1 MNDYG
6 IVKDFI
12 RGVLENQYKNNGNAL
27 EKGDIVE
34 KVSETQ
40 NLISNNETFAKYLG
54 LRGNL
59 TDNDYSR
66 MVSEF
71 ETMFNVKMDK
81 GVIIQGDEQRD
92 RDTTWWRDKIKIKLQ
107 QEDKYYYATRFREF
121 ISRKLPPE
129 VIKTLDDDTDSVMN
143 NIGNPNDNRFEIFG
157 MVVGH
162 VQSGK
167 TMNYSSLICKAAD
180 AGYKFIVVIA
190 GDKNNLRNQTQK
202 RINEYF
208 IGKDAIGN
216 SAGVGISDKN
226 DRAKMPISL
235 TTESSDFNK
244 KDAEK
249 NSQGINFDNV
259 VTPIILVIKKNYRTL
274 ENVIEWL
281 ENQYNN
287 SIAHPMLVI
296 DDEADYASI
305 NTKDENDP
313 TKINKLIRTLL
324 SLFKK
329 SSYIAYTATPFAN
342 IFINDESLEQDELS
356 KDLFPSD
363 FIYALDAPSNY
374 FGAEKIFIDNKEK
387 YIVEIDDYEDKIPF
401 KHRQDLEIDELPQS
415 LYEAINVFCINCAIR
430 HLRGQMGHNSMLVHI
445 SRFVATNRKIYLKI
459 DEYLQ
464 KIKDDFKAYGKLGD
478 SANQSQIIK
487 NFCLLFENKF
497 EFIKDFSVQ
506 EIICKIAEI
515 IDTINVKEEHSAS
528 NNRLEYRND
537 IAANVIA
544 VGGMALSRG
553 FTLEGL
559 SVSYFIRNT
568 IFYDTL
574 MQMGRWFG
582 YRDNYDDLC
591 KIYMPS
597 EVSDNFTQ
605 IIEATNELMDKFREM
620 SHHNKTPKDFG
631 LEVKIYPDSFLQI
644 TARNKMRHTET
655 IQYTINFSG
664 LLKETARISKDRN
677 ILKSNFDLVDN
688 FVRTLSAKF
697 KGIKSNY
704 IAKDIDKK
712 VILGFLQNF
721 QVWKRY
727 TPLMPIELIRNYV
740 EHKDTTWD
748 IVIYGGRGARVNI
761 GEISISKE
769 QRQLDDKGRY
779 FEVKKRKVSSGN
791 AEEDALDREIL
802 KKVKET
808 IEYKK
813 QNKELYKGEETRLI
827 RQALTKPVL
836 MLHIIEPEKPIEY
849 NKDDIVAFGVCFP
862 HSNSYQTQSIN
873 YVLNS
878 VALRE
883 KILEENHYDE
893 DNESFGDA
901 DE

>member
-1 MNDYG
+1 MSDYERLKEVVKTILLSEPQPLKEQVIEDKVYEYAKLLANTFKNPLNDDDLAR
-6 IVKDFI
+6 IVKE
-12 RGVLENQYKNNGNAL
+12 LQ
-27 EKGDIVE
+27 
-34 KVSETQ
+34 
-40 NLISNNETFAKYLG
+40 
-54 LRGNL
+54 
-59 TDNDYSR
+59 
-66 MVSEF
+66 
-71 ETMFNVKMDK
+71 TMFNVKMDK
-81 GVIIQGDEQRD
+81 GVIIQGDEQQA

-107 QEDKYYYATRFREF
+107 QEDKNYYATRFREF
-121 ISRKLPPE
+121 IGRKLSPE

-216 SAGVGISDKN
+216 SVGVGISDKN
-226 DRAKMPISL
+226 DRAKMPMSL

-259 VTPIILVIKKNYRTL
+259 VIPIILVIKKNYRTL

-281 ENQYNN
+281 KNQYNN

-324 SLFKK
+324 NLFEK
-329 SSYIAYTATPFAN
+329 SSYVAYTATPFAN

-374 FGAEKIFIDNKEK
+374 FGAEKIFIDDKEK
-387 YIVEIDDYEDKIPF
+387 YIVEINDYEDKIPF
-401 KHRQDLEIDELPQS
+401 KHRQDLEIDELPKS
-415 LYEAINVFCINCAIR
+415 LYEAINTFCINCAIR

-445 SRFVATNRKIYLKI
+445 SRFVATNHKIYFKI
-459 DEYLQ
+459 NEYLQ
-464 KIKDDFKAYGKLGD
+464 KIKDDFKAYGKLD
-478 SANQSQIIK
+478 DLASQSQIIRD
-487 NFCLLFENKF
+487 FCHLIENKF
-497 EFIKDFSVQ
+497 IEDFSVR
-506 EIICKIAEI
+506 EIIYKITEI

-528 NNRLEYRND
+528 KNRLEYRSD

-631 LEVKIYPDSFLQI
+631 LEVRYYPDSFLQI

-664 LLKETARISKDRN
+664 FLKETARIYKDRN
-677 ILKSNFDLVDN
+677 ILKSNFDLVDS

-697 KGIKSNY
+697 KGIESNY

-712 VILGFLQNF
+712 AILGFLQKF
-721 QVWKRY
+721 QVVEKY
-727 TPLMPIELIRNYV
+727 TPLMPIELIRKYV
-740 EHKDTTWD
+740 EQKDTTWD
-748 IVIYGGRGARVNI
+748 IVIYGGRGLQVNI

-779 FEVKKRKVSSGN
+779 FEVKQRKVSSGN
-791 AEEDALDREIL
+791 AEKYALDKEEL
-802 KKVKET
+802 KKVQEI

-813 QNKELYKGEETRLI
+813 QNSQLHKGEETRLI

-836 MLHIIEPEKPIEY
+836 MLHIIESQELSSE
-849 NKDDIVAFGVCFP
+849 NIVAFGVCFP

-878 VALRE
+878 VALKE
-883 KILEENHYDE
+883 ILEENHYDE

>member
-40 NLISNNETFAKYLG
+40 NLISNNETFAKISG

-81 GVIIQGDEQRD
+81 GVIIQGDEQQA

-107 QEDKYYYATRFREF
+107 QEDKNYYATRFREF
-121 ISRKLPPE
+121 IGRKLSPE

-216 SAGVGISDKN
+216 SVGVGISDKN

-235 TTESSDFNK
+235 TTENSDFNK

-281 ENQYNN
+281 KNQYNN

-324 SLFKK
+324 NLFEK
-329 SSYIAYTATPFAN
+329 SSYVAYTATPFAN

-387 YIVEIDDYEDKIPF
+387 YIVEINDYEDKIPF
-401 KHRQDLEIDELPQS
+401 KHRQDLEIDELPKS
-415 LYEAINVFCINCAIR
+415 LYEAINTFCINCAIR

-445 SRFVATNRKIYLKI
+445 SRFVATNHKIYFKI

-464 KIKDDFKAYGKLGD
+464 KIKDDFKAYGKLD
-478 SANQSQIIK
+478 DLASQSQIIRD
-487 NFCLLFENKF
+487 FCHLIENKF
-497 EFIKDFSVQ
+497 IEDFSVR
-506 EIICKIAEI
+506 EIIYKITEI

-528 NNRLEYRND
+528 KNRLEYRSD
-537 IAANVIA
+537 IVANVIA

-568 IFYDTL
+568 IYYDTL

-631 LEVKIYPDSFLQI
+631 LEVRYYPDSFLQI

-655 IQYTINFSG
+655 MQYTINFSG
-664 LLKETARISKDRN
+664 LLKETARIHKDRN
-677 ILKSNFDLVDN
+677 ILKSNFDLVDS
-688 FVRTLSAKF
+688 FVRTLSTKF
-697 KGIKSNY
+697 KGIESNY

-712 VILGFLQNF
+712 AILGFLQKF
-721 QVWKRY
+721 QVVEKY

-740 EHKDTTWD
+740 EQKDTTWD
-748 IVIYGGRGARVNI
+748 IVIYGGRGMQVNI
-761 GEISISKE
+761 GKISISKE

-779 FEVKKRKVSSGN
+779 FEVKQRKVSSGN
-791 AEEDALDREIL
+791 AERYALNREEL
-802 KKVKET
+802 KKVQET

-813 QNKELYKGEETRLI
+813 QNSQLHKGEETRLI

-836 MLHIIEPEKPIEY
+836 MLHIIESQELSSE
-849 NKDDIVAFGVCFP
+849 NIVAFGVCFP

-878 VALRE
+878 VALKE
-883 KILEENHYDE
+883 ILEENHYDE

>member
-1 MNDYG
+1 MSDYERLKEVIKTILLSEPQPLKEQVIEDKVYEYARLLANTFKNPLNNDDLAR
-6 IVKDFI
+6 IVKELQTI
-12 RGVLENQYKNNGNAL
+12 
-27 EKGDIVE
+27 
-34 KVSETQ
+34 
-40 NLISNNETFAKYLG
+40 
-54 LRGNL
+54 
-59 TDNDYSR
+59 
-66 MVSEF
+66 
-71 ETMFNVKMDK
+71 FNVKMDK
-81 GVIIQGDEQRD
+81 GVIIQGDEQQA

-107 QEDKYYYATRFREF
+107 QEDKNYYATRFREF
-121 ISRKLPPE
+121 ISRKLSPE

-143 NIGNPNDNRFEIFG
+143 NIGNPKDNRFKIFG

-208 IGKDAIGN
+208 IGKDAVGN
-216 SAGVGISDKN
+216 NVGVGISNKN

-235 TTESSDFNK
+235 TNENSDFNK

-259 VTPIILVIKKNYRTL
+259 VTPIVLVIKKNYRTL

-281 ENQYNN
+281 KNQYNN

-305 NTKDENDP
+305 NTNDENDP

-324 SLFKK
+324 NLFEK
-329 SSYIAYTATPFAN
+329 SSYVAYTATPFAN

-387 YIVEIDDYEDKIPF
+387 YIVEINDYEDKIPF

-415 LYEAINVFCINCAIR
+415 LCEAINVFCINCAIR

-445 SRFVATNRKIYLKI
+445 SRFVATNRKIYFKI

-464 KIKDDFKAYGKLGD
+464 KIKDDFKAYGKLDD
-478 SANQSQIIK
+478 SANQSQIIRD
-487 NFCLLFENKF
+487 FCLLFENKF
-497 EFIKDFSVQ
+497 EFIEDFSVQ
-506 EIICKIAEI
+506 EIICKITEI

-528 NNRLEYRND
+528 KNRLEYRSD

-664 LLKETARISKDRN
+664 LLKETARIHKDRN
-677 ILKSNFDLVDN
+677 ILKSNFDLMDS
-688 FVRTLSAKF
+688 FVRALSTKF
-697 KGIKSNY
+697 KGIESNY

-712 VILGFLQNF
+712 AILGFLQNF
-721 QVWKRY
+721 QVVEKY
-727 TPLMPIELIRNYV
+727 TPLMPIELIIKYV
-740 EHKDTTWD
+740 EQKDTTWD
-748 IVIYGGRGARVNI
+748 IVIYGGRGMQVNI

-779 FEVKKRKVSSGN
+779 FEVKQRKVSSGN
-791 AEEDALDREIL
+791 AEKYALDREVL
-802 KKVKET
+802 KKVQET
-808 IEYKK
+808 IEHKK
-813 QNKELYKGEETRLI
+813 QNSQLHKGEETRLI

-836 MLHIIEPEKPIEY
+836 MLHIIESQELSSE
-849 NKDDIVAFGVCFP
+849 NIVAFGVCFP
-862 HSNSYQTQSIN
+862 HSDSYQTQSIN

-878 VALRE
+878 VALKE
-883 KILEENHYDE
+883 ILEENHYDE

>member
-1 MNDYG
+1 MNDYERLKEVVKTILLSEPQPLKEQVIEDKVYEYARLLANTFKNPLNNDDLAR
-6 IVKDFI
+6 IVKE
-12 RGVLENQYKNNGNAL
+12 LQ
-27 EKGDIVE
+27 
-34 KVSETQ
+34 
-40 NLISNNETFAKYLG
+40 
-54 LRGNL
+54 
-59 TDNDYSR
+59 
-66 MVSEF
+66 
-71 ETMFNVKMDK
+71 TMFNVKMDK
-81 GVIIQGDEQRD
+81 GVIIQGDEQQA

-107 QEDKYYYATRFREF
+107 QEDKNYYATRFREF

-143 NIGNPNDNRFEIFG
+143 NIGNPNDSRFEIFG

-208 IGKDAIGN
+208 IGKDEIGN
-216 SAGVGISDKN
+216 SVGVGISDKN

-235 TTESSDFNK
+235 TTENSDFNK

-281 ENQYNN
+281 KNQYNN

-324 SLFKK
+324 NLFEK
-329 SSYIAYTATPFAN
+329 SSYVAYTATPFAN

-387 YIVEIDDYEDKIPF
+387 YIVEINDYEDKIPF
-401 KHRQDLEIDELPQS
+401 KHRQDLEIDELPKS
-415 LYEAINVFCINCAIR
+415 LYEAINTFCINCAIR

-445 SRFVATNRKIYLKI
+445 SRFVATNHKIYFKI

-464 KIKDDFKAYGKLGD
+464 KIKDDFKAYGKLD
-478 SANQSQIIK
+478 DLASQSQIIRD
-487 NFCLLFENKF
+487 FCHLIENKF
-497 EFIKDFSVQ
+497 IEDFSVR
-506 EIICKIAEI
+506 EIIYKITEI

-528 NNRLEYRND
+528 KNRLEYRKD

-655 IQYTINFSG
+655 IQYTINFSRF
-664 LLKETARISKDRN
+664 LKETARIHKDRN
-677 ILKSNFDLVDN
+677 ILKSNFDLMDN
-688 FVRTLSAKF
+688 FVRTLSSQF
-697 KGIKSNY
+697 EGIESNY
-704 IAKDIDKK
+704 IAKDIDKNA
-712 VILGFLQNF
+712 ILGFLQNF
-721 QVWKRY
+721 QVVEKY
-727 TPLMPIELIRNYV
+727 TPLMPIELIRKYV
-740 EHKDTTWD
+740 EQKDTTWD
-748 IVIYGGRGARVNI
+748 IVVYGGRGMQVNI
-761 GEISISKE
+761 GGISISKE

-779 FEVKKRKVSSGN
+779 FEVKQRKVSSGN
-791 AEEDALDREIL
+791 AEKYALDREEL
-802 KKVKET
+802 KKVQET

-813 QNKELYKGEETRLI
+813 QNNQLHKGEETTLI

-836 MLHIIEPEKPIEY
+836 MLHIIESQELSSENIA
-849 NKDDIVAFGVCFP
+849 AFGVCFP
-862 HSNSYQTQSIN
+862 YSNSYQTQSIN
-873 YVLNS
+873 YVVNS
-878 VALRE
+878 VKQRE
-883 KILEENHYDE
+883 ILEENHYDE

>member
-1 MNDYG
+1 MSDYG

-12 RGVLENQYKNNGNAL
+12 RSALENQYKNNGNAL

-40 NLISNNETFAKYLG
+40 NLISSNETFTKIYR

-71 ETMFNVKMDK
+71 EAMFNVKMDK
-81 GVIIQGDEQRD
+81 GVIIQGDEQQA

-107 QEDKYYYATRFREF
+107 QEDKNYYATRFREF

-216 SAGVGISDKN
+216 SVGVGISDKN

-259 VTPIILVIKKNYRTL
+259 VTPIVLVIKKNYRTL
-274 ENVIEWL
+274 ENIIEWL
-281 ENQYNN
+281 KNQYNN

-324 SLFKK
+324 NLFEK
-329 SSYIAYTATPFAN
+329 SSYVAYTATPFAN
-342 IFINDESLEQDELS
+342 IFINDEYLGHDELS

-387 YIVEIDDYEDKIPF
+387 YIVEINDYEDKIPF

-415 LYEAINVFCINCAIR
+415 LYEAINTFCINCAIR

-445 SRFVATNRKIYLKI
+445 SRFVATNHKIYFKI

-464 KIKDDFKAYGKLGD
+464 KIKDDFKAYGKLDD
-478 SANQSQIIK
+478 SASQSQIIRD
-487 NFCLLFENKF
+487 FCHLIENKF
-497 EFIKDFSVQ
+497 EFIEDFSVQ
-506 EIICKIAEI
+506 EIIYKITEI

-528 NNRLEYRND
+528 KNRLEYRSD

-631 LEVKIYPDSFLQI
+631 FEVRYYPDSFLQI

-664 LLKETARISKDRN
+664 LLKETARIYKDRN

-697 KGIKSNY
+697 KGIESNY

-712 VILGFLQNF
+712 AILGFLQNF
-721 QVWKRY
+721 QVVEKY
-727 TPLMPIELIRNYV
+727 TPLMPIELIRKYV
-740 EHKDTTWD
+740 EQKDTTWD
-748 IVIYGGRGARVNI
+748 IVIYGGRGGQVNI

-779 FEVKKRKVSSGN
+779 FEVKQRKVSSGN
-791 AEEDALDREIL
+791 AEKYALDREVL
-802 KKVKET
+802 KKVRET
-808 IEYKK
+808 IEHKK
-813 QNKELYKGEETRLI
+813 QNSQLHKGEETRLI

-836 MLHIIEPEKPIEY
+836 MLHIIESQELSSE
-849 NKDDIVAFGVCFP
+849 NIVAFGVCFP
-862 HSNSYQTQSIN
+862 YSDSYQTQSIN
-873 YVLNS
+873 YVVNS
-878 VALRE
+878 VKQKE
-883 KILEENHYDE
+883 ILEENHYDE